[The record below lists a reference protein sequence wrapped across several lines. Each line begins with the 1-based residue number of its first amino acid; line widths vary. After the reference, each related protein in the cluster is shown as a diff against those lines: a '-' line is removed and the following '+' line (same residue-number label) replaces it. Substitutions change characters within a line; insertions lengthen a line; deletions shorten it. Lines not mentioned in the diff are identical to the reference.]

1 MTVDEN
7 TIPVMSVT
15 PRVMLLTS
23 DTGLPVEKKWL
34 YIIDFFHKS
43 TLKLVRTLFNVLGRC
58 L

>member
-23 DTGLPVEKKWL
+23 DTGLPVEKNG
-34 YIIDFFHKS
+34 YILSIFS
-43 TLKLVRTLFNVLGRC
+43 
-58 L
+58 